1 MTANKLTLTYMKLVL
16 ITAIAEFEK
25 DVKNMLKEAKVKS
38 YSYKEVKGFRD
49 ASEENIESNW
59 FGSEMNETDSVVFY
73 AFILQQNLDTLFEEV
88 TAFNAKQKTISKV
101 HLAVLSVEK
110 YN

>member
-1 MTANKLTLTYMKLVL
+1 MTANKLTFTYMKLVL

-73 AFILQQNLDTLFEEV
+73 AFILQQNLDTLFDEITQFKKNQE
-88 TAFNAKQKTISKV
+88 TISKV

>member
-1 MTANKLTLTYMKLVL
+1 MTANKLTFTYMKLVL

-73 AFILQQNLDTLFEEV
+73 AFILQQNLDTLFDEV
-88 TAFNAKQKTISKV
+88 TQFNKNQETISKV

>member
-1 MTANKLTLTYMKLVL
+1 MTANKLTFTYMKLVL

-38 YSYKEVKGFRD
+38 YSYKEVEGFRD

-73 AFILQQNLDTLFEEV
+73 AFILQQNLETLFDEV
-88 TAFNAKQKTISKV
+88 TQFNKNQETISKV

>member
-1 MTANKLTLTYMKLVL
+1 MKLVV

-25 DVKNMLKEAKVKS
+25 DIKNMLKEAKVKS
-38 YSYKEVKGFRD
+38 YSYRDVKGFRD
-49 ASEENIESNW
+49 ASDESVEDNW

-73 AFILQQNLDTLFEEV
+73 AFILQQNLDILFDEV
-88 TAFNAKQKTISKV
+88 FAFNKKVESISKV

>member
-1 MTANKLTLTYMKLVL
+1 MKLVL

-25 DVKNMLKEAKVKS
+25 DVKKMLKDAKVKS
-38 YSYKEVKGFRD
+38 YSYRDVKGFRD
-49 ASEENIESNW
+49 SSEENVESNW

-73 AFILQQNLDTLFEEV
+73 AFILQQNLDALFDEV
-88 TAFNAKQKTISKV
+88 TEFNKKLESISKV
-101 HLAVLSVEK
+101 HLAVFAVEK

>member
-1 MTANKLTLTYMKLVL
+1 MKLVL

-25 DVKNMLKEAKVKS
+25 EVKKMLKEAKVKS
-38 YSYKEVKGFRD
+38 YSYRDVKGFRD
-49 ASEENIESNW
+49 ASEESVEDNW

-73 AFILQQNLDTLFEEV
+73 AFILQQNLDALFDEV
-88 TAFNAKQKTISKV
+88 TEFNKKLESVSKV

>member
-1 MTANKLTLTYMKLVL
+1 MTANKLTFTYMKLVL

-73 AFILQQNLDTLFEEV
+73 AFILQQNLETLFDEV
-88 TAFNAKQKTISKV
+88 TQFNKNQETISKV

>member
-1 MTANKLTLTYMKLVL
+1 MTANKLTFTYMKLVL

-73 AFILQQNLDTLFEEV
+73 AFILQQNLDTLFDEI
-88 TAFNAKQKTISKV
+88 TQFNKNQETISKV

-110 YN
+110 CN

>member
-1 MTANKLTLTYMKLVL
+1 MKLVL

-25 DVKNMLKEAKVKS
+25 DIKKMLKEAKVKS

-73 AFILQQNLDTLFEEV
+73 AFILQQNIDILFDEV
-88 TAFNAKQKTISKV
+88 TQFNKYQETISKV
-101 HLAVLSVEK
+101 HLAVLSLEK

>member
-1 MTANKLTLTYMKLVL
+1 MKLVL

-25 DVKNMLKEAKVKS
+25 DVKKMLKEAKVKS
-38 YSYKEVKGFRD
+38 YSYRDVKGFRD
-49 ASEENIESNW
+49 ASEESIESNW
-59 FGSEMNETDSVVFY
+59 FGSEMNETDSIVFY
-73 AFILQQNLDTLFEEV
+73 AFILQQNLDILFDEV
-88 TAFNAKQKTISKV
+88 FAFNKKVESISKV